1 MTDNQRAVAAMDAL
15 AKAAKQV
22 ADCYRHHTREIP
34 PHGANHALKIVAY
47 QAVQSITKAANA
59 LGGDAAYIE
68 NIKLEEAVNAAFFDA
83 SEYWIPLGGHDET
96 HFEEA

>member
-22 ADCYRHHTREIP
+22 ADQYRHSWREIP
-34 PHGANHALKIVAY
+34 PHGANHALKIVAF
-47 QAVQSITKAANA
+47 QAIKSLVTATNA

-68 NIKLEEAVNAAFFDA
+68 NINLEEAVNAAFFDA
-83 SEYWIPLGGHDET
+83 SEVWIPFGGHDET
-96 HFEEA
+96 QFEDA